1 LCNADDGS
9 QKSFIP
15 FDTHLLKTMASSAI
29 YTYSVR
35 PSAIGNS
42 HARPESD
49 QLGRTEGYTGL
60 YEEINKRLAE
70 GYEIAS
76 FHQSGLS
83 SEGYLLITV
92 ILRKE

>member
-1 LCNADDGS
+1 
-9 QKSFIP
+9 
-15 FDTHLLKTMASSAI
+15 MASSAI
-29 YTYSVR
+29 YTYSIR
-35 PSAIGNS
+35 PSAVGNS
-42 HARPESD
+42 HARPENNL
-49 QLGRTEGYTGL
+49 LGRTEGYTGL

-70 GYEIAS
+70 GYEITS